1 MSQEKTQD
9 DAVIVSAVRTP
20 FGKFGGILKD
30 VPGLDLAVT
39 VIKEV
44 IRRTGREDIS
54 IDEVILG
61 NCAQCEVKPLA
72 PVVARQALLKAGLPA
87 EVVSLTLDRACCSS
101 MAALQAGQRDILT
114 GNAEV
119 VLVAGMENMSRVPYL
134 ARDVRWGTRMGNV
147 VLEDDLSGMAPAE
160 GYAPVAVDAGE
171 VAVQYGFTR
180 EDLDTWAYNSQKRY
194 QRALEEGKIQDEIV
208 SLTLPQRKGEPKIF
222 DRDEFPKP
230 HTTRDG
236 LAKLPTIY
244 GSPTITA
251 GSSPG
256 LDAGASAILIMKR
269 RRAEAYGI
277 APLGR
282 ILTVQSV
289 AADPHYMA
297 TVPATAILKALKTS
311 GLAVEDLKLIE
322 INEAF
327 AAVPLV
333 SLKILANGDEGRLG
347 ELAEITNV
355 NGGAIAIG
363 HPVGASGARIVL
375 TLMFELRRRGGGIG
389 AAAICGGLAQGD
401 ATLVHVEDNRHR

>member
-1 MSQEKTQD
+1 MSKERTKN

-20 FGKFGGILKD
+20 FGKFGGVLKD
-30 VPGLDLAVT
+30 VPSLDLAVT

-44 IRRTGREDIS
+44 LRRTGRDDIS
-54 IDEVILG
+54 VDEVILG

-87 EVVSLTLDRACCSS
+87 DVVSLTLDRACCSS
-101 MAALQAGQRDILT
+101 MAALQAGHRDIQT

-134 ARDVRWGTRMGNV
+134 VRDVRWGTRLGNV

-160 GYAPVAVDAGE
+160 GYGPVAVDAGE
-171 VAVQYGFTR
+171 VAVEYGFTR
-180 EDLDTWAYNSQKRY
+180 EDLDRWAYNSQMRY
-194 QRALEEGKIQDEIV
+194 RKALDEGKIQEEIV
-208 SLTLPQRKGEPKIF
+208 PLTLPQRKGEPRF
-222 DRDEFPKP
+222 LDRDEFPKP
-230 HTTRDG
+230 QTTIEG
-236 LAKLPTIY
+236 LAKLSPIY

-256 LDAGASAILIMKR
+256 LDAGASAILMMTR

-277 APLGR
+277 KPLAR
-282 ILTVQSV
+282 VLTVQSV

-297 TVPATAILKALKTS
+297 TVPATAIQKALRVT
-311 GLAVEDLKLIE
+311 GLGVDELKLIE

-333 SLKILANGDEGRLG
+333 SLKILAEGDEDRTRALS
-347 ELAEITNV
+347 EITNV

-375 TLMFELRRRGGGIG
+375 TLMFELLRRGGGTG

-401 ATLVHVEDNRHR
+401 AAIIHVEGT